1 VNRSEFLNACCV
13 VATIAPSQGL
23 PKSIAGVT
31 LPDTPLALEATTT
44 ALAVEPSEIFH
55 HSLRTFLFAELIARA
70 NDIEHDV
77 ESVYV
82 ASILHDMGLSATY
95 MSESHRFEVDG
106 ANLARDLA
114 KRHGLGATRA
124 ETIWDAIAL
133 HDQGGLARWKAS
145 EVALVNA
152 GVSADFGAS
161 LGALAHDDV
170 VAVLKAAPRGNFIPA
185 FLQAVAAVAA
195 RKPQATGNCFVVD
208 VGYRMVP
215 GFHLENF
222 CDEVKADPFA
232 GYA

>member
-1 VNRSEFLNACCV
+1 M

-44 ALAVEPSEIFH
+44 ALAAEPSEIFH

-70 NDIEHDV
+70 NDIEHDA

-170 VAVLKAAPRGNFIPA
+170 VAVFKAAPRGNFIPA

-222 CDEVKADPFA
+222 CDEVKTDPFA